1 MKHDAAYWIRRRKE
15 IWEERHDIAYDKRL
29 RSALAKEMM
38 TNKEFRI
45 EVKKNPEYLIELE
58 FVIVD
63 KNKQVVP
70 FFLNDVQK
78 EFLVMLNQAKKD
90 FEEGKIL
97 NLTFLI
103 LKGRQQGFTSFIT
116 AYQLACSVLKKNFEG
131 YTLADAVSNA
141 QTIFENKAKFP
152 HRNLPPEIQPVEKLN
167 NRKEMRFINMNSS
180 WEVGVASKDVGRSRT
195 INFFHGSEAAFWK
208 VPMSDLQAAMDP
220 ALAPGCISIYETTA
234 NGFNDFKDMWD
245 SGVHINC
252 FFEWW
257 KTSEYQ
263 ANFESEDKEQA
274 FAELMDTESSWI
286 AGRLRWLRDSIGLKP
301 EQLYWYYRKWEVYVD
316 KEKIRQEYPCT
327 PEEAF
332 LMSGRPVFNVENVV
346 KRIDELKR
354 LYKKN
359 PYLEGYFAFEW
370 EDPETENKIVD
381 STIRFIPDPNKNW
394 IRLYRQPEEKLPYV
408 LGGDTK
414 GEGRDFFS
422 GTMVDNTT
430 GRRVATLHMQTN
442 TAKPYTHQ
450 MYCMGRYFNDALIG
464 IEINFNTGPIEEL
477 ARLRYPNQ
485 YVRRKYDDYTKK
497 AETKYGWKTD
507 GNTRPV
513 IIDRYGDL
521 INENIDLI
529 YDIPTLQEAMTFIYD
544 DNGRADAMDG
554 KHDDLLF
561 SDMIANQIREQQSYE
576 AAKDGQRRSR
586 YTEDMLEDWRRAGS
600 EERKLMVELWGSPD

>member
-1 MKHDAAYWIRRRKE
+1 MKHDAVYWIRRRRE
-15 IWEERHDIAYDKRL
+15 IWEEKHDIAYDR
-29 RSALAKEMM
+29 RFRNALAREMM
-38 TNKEFRI
+38 QDKALRV

-63 KNKQVVP
+63 KNKKVMP
-70 FFLNDVQK
+70 FFLNEVQRD
-78 EFLVMLNQAKKD
+78 FLERLNRAKKD
-90 FEEGKIL
+90 YEEGKLL

-131 YTLADAVSNA
+131 YTLADSNSNT

-152 HRNLPPEIQPVEKLN
+152 YRNLPPQIQPVEQLN
-167 NRKEMRFINMNSS
+167 NRKELRFVNMNSS

-208 VPMSDLQAAMDP
+208 VSMGDLQAAMDP
-220 ALAPGCISIYETTA
+220 ALAPGCITIYETTA

-257 KTSEYQ
+257 RTKEY
-263 ANFESEDKEQA
+263 AVSFENKAKEEA
-274 FAELMDTESSWI
+274 FWDLVESGTSWI
-286 AGRLRWLRDSIGLKP
+286 ADRLRWLKEKGLTP
-301 EQLYWYYRKWEVYVD
+301 EQMYWYYKTWERYTEKD
-316 KEKIRQEYPCT
+316 KIRQEYPCT

-332 LMSGRPVFNVENVV
+332 LMSGRPVFNAENIVR
-346 KRIDELKR
+346 RIDELKR
-354 LYKKN
+354 YYEKK

-381 STIRFIPDPNKNW
+381 SSIRFVSDSSKNW
-394 IRLYRQPEEKLPYV
+394 VRLYKEAETKIPYV
-408 LGGDTK
+408 IGGDTK

-422 GTMVDNTT
+422 GTAIDNTT
-430 GRRVATLHMQTN
+430 GRRAATLHMQTN

-477 ARLRYPNQ
+477 SRLHYPKQ

-507 GNTRPV
+507 GNTRPL

-529 YDIPTLQEAMTFIYD
+529 YDIPTLQEALTFIYD

-561 SDMIANQIREQQSYE
+561 SDMIANQIREQQRFTPE
-576 AAKDGQRRSR
+576 GEETLKKT
-586 YTEDMLEDWRRAGS
+586 YTEDMLEDWNRAGD
-600 EERKLMVELWGSPD
+600 EERKLMVKLWGSPF